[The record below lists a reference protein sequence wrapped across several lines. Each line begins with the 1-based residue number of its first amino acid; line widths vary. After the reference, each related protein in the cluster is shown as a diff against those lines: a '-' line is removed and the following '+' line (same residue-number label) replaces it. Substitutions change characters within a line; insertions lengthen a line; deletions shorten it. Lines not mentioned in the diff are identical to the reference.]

1 MNGKSLFKFIEVV
14 SKDLLSLA
22 DDLESTLF
30 SQPQSVL
37 IQARLYTEN
46 LIKRVSK
53 DEGIEDV
60 YPLKHS
66 ERVYKLYRQNAIEE
80 DIYIKLEWVRKMGN
94 KAAHNLTPPSLE
106 DGLKAHRYLFDISV
120 WYMQVYVNYDFEA
133 PVYKLRTPKNNENL
147 SLSEEQISELMKPFF
162 EKGMQQIDKMR
173 EEIQQQLDAIK
184 KEKEDLVLREDKD
197 PEEEVG
203 DDKET
208 FFLFQ
213 YLDQQG
219 FEYIDKRDKNGALW
233 VLGDWSLKEKL
244 FSLKEYKLYFRF
256 SKKGAR
262 TTNHE
267 PAWFLMNK
275 NFHEQ
280 PEDYKYQHLNPIIHE
295 ETMEP
300 EVSAVEVR
308 EVSEDFWKMIGQI
321 EHPVHLAAV
330 PLKNLLVSY
339 EYLER
344 CQVFSDL
351 NEDLLRQLYKADK
364 QSFFT
369 LMQDLYFLGF
379 RFRDKMAAFQP
390 GPSIPKDHIVWIEKT
405 SDLMIRDFAPIS
417 VSERLAERN
426 IRFMRDLDKCLLSSL
441 NWWTGTDN
449 EGWLR
454 KIINNQEVVNTEADK
469 RDIPDEGLH
478 LLYYKGE
485 KKSICLKLAKAP
497 LAEIGIEGCEHL
509 INKLRSIG
517 VYNLQLIKFPLD
529 GIHEKLKGVGE
540 RTIDKFWSQLP
551 EEYQD
556 IQSEEESDLEKKVF
570 FEGLTVMIPEELNET
585 VLNGKD
591 FPGAEKAVERMKANG
606 IKSLKDLPADLL
618 QLKEIKGVGIGKV
631 KIIAE
636 RLPDVINQ
644 ELNLAEIAKLSPIE
658 YYRFLLK
665 ECHDWIVTITESEES
680 AKAEKIQ
687 DRYLKLTKK
696 RFEAELNGQH
706 LSLEVLGQEAGLT
719 RERIRQ
725 ILAKGDQ
732 RIAVKVEP
740 LIRAFLAVSN
750 DSSLII
756 EMNDL
761 DLSTFDDYLI
771 SKGLGVLGYDVI
783 TRGNSTYIT
792 NLGNDELNDLDKSII
807 REIRDAFHLHVISQE
822 DFTRFCAEK
831 AEEDRLPYS
840 YVSVVATPQV
850 NWIAEGQGIL
860 SSTLKKDVVEMVML
874 QYPEGVD
881 VYKQEQELID
891 KANDFM
897 PGQFVGERA
906 FYSIA
911 TRADM
916 SESFI
921 LWDRGRYIHNRFVT
935 AEESFIKKTQEIA
948 AQLIDIDGPIHVLK
962 LYERVKSEAVKQNIP
977 SEYGLYS
984 LMRKYPDDRLA
995 LQKFPHIYP
1004 EGKDRQMN
1012 ADFIKEFIT
1021 ERDGFASYKE
1031 MYEQF
1036 VQKRG
1041 WKKFTLEFTLSS
1053 NEEIVS
1059 CGRGEYTLLSLYSNI
1074 SLSDLNFVIEQIQ
1087 EKLDESP
1094 ITLIHSFFEQNELLV
1109 RNLGIKSRQLLYA
1122 ILKDREKE
1130 SFRMPRY
1137 PYILTQDASIDQMS
1151 AKELIEEYIQEQQD
1165 IVPREEVSQW
1175 INDVFGENDS
1185 ILDIVLLNSKEIL
1198 YYSRG
1203 QYGEYIHKQTIGYD
1217 RDLEKR
1223 ILKAAE
1229 EIFHEVYVSKGRE
1242 YVFLKEILQVD
1253 ILPKLANDIDWS
1265 AELLGDILKKSG
1277 QWNLIGSYGAILT
1290 QKGSSISNN
1299 TDFIELLLQSEFN
1312 GSIKIRALQ
1321 QHLAAIQ
1328 YSKEGKLLV
1337 EVEEALNNQSAP
1349 FEIDGDEILLSD
1361 WSEVTI

>member
-1 MNGKSLFKFIEVV
+1 
-14 SKDLLSLA
+14 
-22 DDLESTLF
+22 
-30 SQPQSVL
+30 
-37 IQARLYTEN
+37 
-46 LIKRVSK
+46 
-53 DEGIEDV
+53 
-60 YPLKHS
+60 
-66 ERVYKLYRQNAIEE
+66 
-80 DIYIKLEWVRKMGN
+80 
-94 KAAHNLTPPSLE
+94 
-106 DGLKAHRYLFDISV
+106 
-120 WYMQVYVNYDFEA
+120 
-133 PVYKLRTPKNNENL
+133 
-147 SLSEEQISELMKPFF
+147 LMKPFF
-162 EKGMQQIDKMR
+162 EKGMQQIEKMR

-184 KEKEDLVLREDKD
+184 KEKKRLALREDKD

-219 FEYIDKRDKNGALW
+219 LEYLDKRDKNGALW

-244 FSLKEYKLYFRF
+244 FILKEYKLYFRF
-256 SKKGAR
+256 SKKGSR
-262 TTNHE
+262 STNHE

-275 NFHEQ
+275 SFHEQ
-280 PEDYKYQHLNPIIHE
+280 PKDYKHQSLDPIVHE
-295 ETMEP
+295 ETKDP
-300 EVSAVEVR
+300 ITSSAEVR
-308 EVSEDFWKMIGQI
+308 EVPEDFWKISGQV
-321 EHPVHLAAV
+321 EHPVHLAEV
-330 PLKNLLVSY
+330 PLKNILVSY
-339 EYLER
+339 EALET

-351 NEDLLRQLYKADK
+351 NEDRLRQLYKADK
-364 QSFFT
+364 ESFFT

-379 RFRDKMAAFQP
+379 RFRGKMATFQP
-390 GPSIPKDHIVWIEKT
+390 GPSIQKDRIVCIEQT
-405 SDLMIRDFAPIS
+405 TDLMIRELAPFS
-417 VSERLAERN
+417 VSERLAEQS
-426 IRFMRDLDKCLLSSL
+426 ITLIRDLDKLLLSSL

-449 EGWLR
+449 EDWLQ
-454 KIINNQEVVNTEADK
+454 KITSNQEVVMPEGDK
-469 RDIPDEGLH
+469 REISDEGLH
-478 LLYYKGE
+478 VLFYKGE
-485 KKSICLKLAKAP
+485 KKTICLKLAKAP
-497 LAEIGIEGCEHL
+497 LDEIGVEGCEHL
-509 INKLRSIG
+509 INKLKSIG
-517 VYNLQLIKFPLD
+517 VHNLQLIEFPLD

-551 EEYQD
+551 AEYQSD
-556 IQSEEESDLEKKVF
+556 IQHEEESNLVKKVF
-570 FEGLTVMIPEELNET
+570 FEGLTVMIPEELKET
-585 VLNGKD
+585 VLNSKD
-591 FPGAEKAVERMKANG
+591 FPGAEKAIENMKG
-606 IKSLKDLPADLL
+606 IGIESLKDLPADLIK
-618 QLKEIKGVGIGKV
+618 LKEIKGVGIGKV

-636 RLPDVINQ
+636 RLPDLIKR
-644 ELNLAEIAKLSPIE
+644 ELNLAEIEKLPPIE
-658 YYRFLLK
+658 YYLFLLK
-665 ECHDWIVTITESEES
+665 ECHDWIGTITESEEN

-687 DRYLKLTKK
+687 ERYLKLTKK
-696 RFEAELNGQH
+696 RFEAELKGQH

-732 RIAVKVEP
+732 RIAGKVEP
-740 LIRAFLAVSN
+740 LIRAFFAVSS
-750 DSSLII
+750 DSSVII
-756 EMNDL
+756 EMKDL
-761 DLSTFDDYLI
+761 DLSTFEDYLI
-771 SKGLGVLGYDVI
+771 SKGLGVLGYEVI
-783 TRGNSTYIT
+783 MRGNSTYIT
-792 NLGNDELNDLDKSII
+792 KLSNDELNDLEKSIV

-822 DFTRFCAEK
+822 DFTRFCVEK
-831 AEEDRLPYS
+831 SEEDGIPYS
-840 YVSVVATPQV
+840 YVLVVAEPQI
-850 NWIAEGQGIL
+850 NWVAEGQGIL

-962 LYERVKSEAVKQNIP
+962 LYERVKNEAIKQNIP

-1004 EGKDRQMN
+1004 EGIDRQMN

-1021 ERDGFASYKE
+1021 ERGGLATYHD
-1031 MYEQF
+1031 MYEHF
-1036 VQKRG
+1036 VEKRG
-1041 WKKFTLEFTLSS
+1041 WKKFTLEYTLSS

-1059 CGRGEYTLLSLYSNI
+1059 CGRGEYTLLSLYSNVT
-1074 SLSDLNFVIEQIQ
+1074 SSDLNFVIEQIQ
-1087 EKLDESP
+1087 EKLHESP

-1109 RNLGIKSRQLLYA
+1109 RNFGIKSRQLLYA
-1122 ILKDREKE
+1122 ILKERERE
-1130 SFRMPRY
+1130 RFRMPRY
-1137 PYILTQDASIDQMS
+1137 PYILTQDALIDQMS
-1151 AKELIEEYIQEQQD
+1151 AKGLIEEYIQEQQD

-1175 INDVFGENDS
+1175 ITDVFGENDS

-1217 RDLEKR
+1217 RDLEKQ

-1229 EIFHEVYVSKGRE
+1229 EIFHEVSVFKERE
-1242 YVFLKEILQVD
+1242 YVFLKELLQVD
-1253 ILPKLANDIDWS
+1253 MLPKLANDIDWS

-1290 QKGSSISNN
+1290 QKGSSIRNN
-1299 TDFIELLLQSEFN
+1299 TDFIERLLKSEFN

-1349 FEIDGDEILLSD
+1349 FELDGDEILLSD
-1361 WSEVTI
+1361 WSDVTL